1 MGLPRDV
8 KTALIMVPGHAT
20 LCMTAELHP
29 HYPMEMGI
37 GEQEISPSRN
47 LPLCLKAYKLYVKKK
62 KKQTN

>member
-1 MGLPRDV
+1 
-8 KTALIMVPGHAT
+8 MVRGHAK

-29 HYPMEMGI
+29 RHSMEMGI

-62 KKQTN
+62 MQTN